1 MDDVPRTAED
11 YGPEDLRQVK
21 AGCLEVATRLGD
33 LLGDLV
39 IVGGLVPA
47 LLVDLA
53 QEGTLDETDPL
64 SRHVGTRDL
73 DLGFAI
79 GLVDE
84 GRYTEISTR
93 LARCGFAPD
102 RNEEGNPTPQ
112 RWRHE
117 TAGELTV
124 DFLIS
129 PTREAEK
136 GGSIKHL
143 EGGLSAIVIPGLE
156 LAFEDLRRVELSGT
170 RLSGAEATQEVPVC
184 GPGAFVL
191 LKALACDRRGK
202 DKDKYDLFYMIRNY
216 GEGPPTVAGHFRPF
230 LESGRREANEAR
242 EILGDLFENPQS
254 IGPVAV
260 SQFVYGKSDDALQAD
275 AAAFIKA
282 FVRQLES

>member
-33 LLGDLV
+33 LLDDLV

-53 QEGTLDETDPL
+53 QKENIDATDPL

-73 DLGFAI
+73 DLGFAV

-93 LARCGFAPD
+93 LARFGFAPD
-102 RNEEGNPTPQ
+102 RNEDGNATPQ

-117 TAGELTV
+117 TASELTI

-129 PTREAEK
+129 PTIEEEE

-143 EGGLSAIVIPGLE
+143 EGNLAAIVIPGLE
-156 LAFEDLRRVELSGT
+156 LAFEDLHKVELSGT
-170 RLSGAEATQEVPVC
+170 RLDGAEATQKIPVC

-230 LESGRREANEAR
+230 LEAGHPKAEEAR
-242 EILGDLFENPQS
+242 EVLEGLFESPQS

-260 SQFVYGKSDDALQAD
+260 SQFVYGELNDALQAD
-275 AAAFIKA
+275 ATA
-282 FVRQLES
+282 FVEAFLAELAN

>member
-1 MDDVPRTAED
+1 MHDVPRTAED

-33 LLGDLV
+33 LLDDLV

-53 QEGTLDETDPL
+53 QEETLDETDPL
-64 SRHVGTRDL
+64 RRRVGTRDL

-117 TAGELTV
+117 TVSELTV

-129 PTREAEK
+129 PTGEEEE

-143 EGGLSAIVIPGLE
+143 EGDLAAIVIPGLE
-156 LAFEDLRRVELSGT
+156 LAFEDLREVELSGT
-170 RLSGAEATQEVPVC
+170 RLSGAEAIQEIPVC

-230 LESGRREANEAR
+230 LEAGHRKAEEAR
-242 EILGDLFENPQS
+242 KVLEGLFESPQT

-260 SQFVYGKSDDALQAD
+260 SQFVYGEPDDALQAD
-275 AAAFIKA
+275 ATA
-282 FVRQLES
+282 FVEAFLTELEN